1 MGYTVQSF
9 DYFFYN
15 GVRYAKG
22 TEMELTDYAY
32 IQYGIKLNEKPC
44 VVFISQSENSQEI
57 YCLIKGLSCIAIPN
71 NQDYI
76 KRIIKPVYYH
86 EQPAIESAINNFYT
100 KKKTPDVFNGW
111 LWYIFIIMFL
121 VICKN
126 GFLYMIIATVFFAR
140 WLINKYKD

>member
-1 MGYTVQSF
+1 MGHTIQSF
-9 DYFFYN
+9 DYFLYN
-15 GVRYAKG
+15 GIRYAKG
-22 TEMELTDYAY
+22 TEIELTDYAY
-32 IQYGIKLNEKPC
+32 NQYGIKLNEKPC
-44 VVFISQSENSQEI
+44 VIFISQNENSQEI

-71 NQDYI
+71 NQNYI
-76 KRIIKPVYYH
+76 KCIIKPVRYYK
-86 EQPAIESAINNFYT
+86 QLDMESAFNNYTT

-111 LWYIFIIMFL
+111 LWYIFIMMFL